1 MNKLKEKILRT
12 ELLPGQVA
20 LFYIGQVGFIL
31 KFRNK
36 YVMIDGYLSDY
47 VDKMCSNASTKWERL
62 YPAPITP
69 VDLDFL
75 DYIMCTHAHFDHTD
89 PNTISGVNKINAK
102 AKFIGPY
109 SVCNAYR
116 EIGVSDDRIIEIQQD
131 EKLCITPEVYITAI
145 PAAHEELH
153 PDGRGG
159 YCEVGY
165 IIEAGMK
172 KIFHS
177 GDCCPYKGLEDRI
190 MGCDVEI
197 LPINGRDY
205 YRREKQDIIGC
216 FDSREAIT
224 LAKHTKA
231 KLMVPVHWDL
241 YSVNAVNPAHF
252 VDELMTIN
260 SKQAFHIFV
269 PGEMYI
275 L

>member
-1 MNKLKEKILRT
+1 MNKLKEKILET
-12 ELLPGQVA
+12 KLLPGQLA
-20 LFYIGQVGFIL
+20 LFYIGQVGFIV
-31 KFRNK
+31 KFEDK
-36 YVMIDGYLSDY
+36 YIMIDGYLSDY
-47 VDKMCSNASTKWERL
+47 VDRKCSKATTKWERL
-62 YPAPITP
+62 YPAPIAPT
-69 VDLDFL
+69 DLDFL
-75 DYIMCTHAHFDHTD
+75 DYVLCTHAHFDHTD
-89 PNTISGVNKINAK
+89 PDTICVVNRINAK

-109 SVCNAYR
+109 SVCNTYR
-116 EIGVSDDRIIEIQQD
+116 EIGVLDDRISEIKPD
-131 EKLCITPEVYITAI
+131 NRLCITTGVYITAI

-165 IIEAGMK
+165 IIEIGTK
-172 KIFHS
+172 KLYHS
-177 GDCCPYKGLEDRI
+177 GDCCPYDGLEDRI

-216 FDSREAIT
+216 FDSREAAT
-224 LAKHTKA
+224 LAKHTNA
-231 KLMVPVHWDL
+231 GLLIPVHWDL
-241 YSVNAVNPAHF
+241 YAINAVNPAHF

-260 SKQAFHIFV
+260 RKQAFHIFV